1 MSETIDPNDNINEWL
16 RKSCP
21 EAFFIATRY
30 IIPKQQEKLRYI
42 KRIEKL
48 EEKLEK
54 LEDGLKEEDAKL
66 HECRARLRSW
76 EREDRNIIPVSVKIP
91 RLNFSFSSSIP
102 LPSLT
107 FINNIFD
114 YFIKA
119 GLSVVPFLAL
129 LSIIG
134 GKLTITGLASSGATQ
149 DGNQP
154 NQFILLCIIFSAVA
168 LTWMISAY
176 ICNWLLSQPEKD
188 LKNSACICNW
198 LTQKP
203 EKNLENKEIGLI
215 QKRQILIL
223 FFIWVSEA
231 LIGLST
237 IPTLVGEIRLSMMPN
252 PPIGATW
259 EDQITLLDKIEIFV
273 GIGLFALVNIL
284 SSLAK
289 ARRHHYVKKDKIALG
304 RATAERNYTV
314 DRIKDLHEE
323 IKKIENRIVQIDA
336 EIEDPKFK
344 VENIFNKSIGDLSM
358 LYMQGKDIGGID

>member
-1 MSETIDPNDNINEWL
+1 MSETIDSSENINEWL

-21 EAFFIATRY
+21 EAFFIAIRY
-30 IIPKQQEKLRYI
+30 IIPKQKEKIRCI
-42 KRIEKL
+42 KKIEKL
-48 EEKLEK
+48 EEKLEN
-54 LEDGLKEEDAKL
+54 LEDGLKEEEAKL

-76 EREDRNIIPVSVKIP
+76 EREDRNIIPVSIKIP
-91 RLNFSFSSSIP
+91 RLNFSFSFSIP

-188 LKNSACICNW
+188 LKN
-198 LTQKP
+198 
-203 EKNLENKEIGLI
+203 KEIRLI

-259 EDQITLLDKIEIFV
+259 EDQITLLDKIEIFI

-323 IKKIENRIVQIDA
+323 IKKIEDRIDEIDG
-336 EIEDPKFK
+336 EIEDPKFN

-358 LYMQGKDIGGID
+358 LYMQGRDIDGIDQSNYVDSPEASV